1 MTALPF
7 ACTLQPSSYPV
18 KLLDRHG
25 IADGR
30 PGQEKESTSN
40 TITKMPCQKDGN
52 YLLSFFKFLLVV
64 AYLEVVDDERELLSS
79 EELRLENVQ

>member
-18 KLLDRHG
+18 KLLDRRG

-40 TITKMPCQKDGN
+40 TITKLPCQKDGN
-52 YLLSFFKFLLVV
+52 YLLFLKFLLVV